1 MNLKKTAQDI
11 KKFTTPLGRLVQ
23 SCVRSICFLCGCQHM
38 QLQKSG
44 EYLARGEALKK
55 TCNPKSPKMWLPPP
69 GSVGI
74 WGKALPDLSR
84 RACGDEASSGAL
96 REL

>member
-1 MNLKKTAQDI
+1 
-11 KKFTTPLGRLVQ
+11 
-23 SCVRSICFLCGCQHM
+23 M

-55 TCNPKSPKMWLPPP
+55 TCNPKSPKKVASPS
-69 GSVGI
+69 GSVDI

-84 RACGDEASSGAL
+84 RACGDEVSSGAL